1 MSKVLWIDQ
10 KVDNY
15 INIGYAKELR
25 AINSVKY
32 LKLFKN
38 TEEAITYLKEIRFD
52 ETIII
57 VSGRLYA
64 ELVEKF
70 KESLLE
76 ILKDRNLLN
85 LNVNVSLLMD
95 NLILKIV
102 KED

>member
-25 AINSVKY
+25 VIKSVKY
-32 LKLFKN
+32 LRLFKN
-38 TEEAITYLKEIRFD
+38 TEEAMTYLKEIRFD
-52 ETIII
+52 ETVII

-70 KESLLE
+70 KE
-76 ILKDRNLLN
+76 NL
-85 LNVNVSLLMD
+85 
-95 NLILKIV
+95 
-102 KED
+102 